1 MTTVAVAPARVVFVV
16 DDDLSVR
23 EGLERLFRSVGLNVK
38 TFASAADFMQCKL
51 PDASACMV
59 LDVRLPGLSGLDFQ
73 EQLARSGF
81 DIPIIFMTGHG
92 DIPMTVRAMKAGAV
106 EFLPKP
112 FREQEML
119 DAVQAGLEHDRRRR
133 VEEGKRSKFTRDFE
147 TLTAREREVMGL
159 VTTRHAHILFRTPHP
174 FNTTSAVSWRH
185 VCLGRAPGIGWWEFL
200 APFAVLRM
208 TAQLATIP
216 AGLYGARLG
225 HSSPNLARPVAMLAG
240 SSFPSDAHAPAPPP
254 SATMVDRGA
263 Q

>member
-1 MTTVAVAPARVVFVV
+1 MTTEAVAPARVVFVV

-38 TFASAADFMQCKL
+38 TFVSAADFMQCKL

-92 DIPMTVRAMKAGAV
+92 DIPMTVRAMKGGAV

-133 VEEGKRSKFTRDFE
+133 IDEGKRSKFTRDFE

-159 VTTRHAHILFRTPHP
+159 VTTGLMNKQIAAKIG
-174 FNTTSAVSWRH
+174 VSEITVKVHRGN
-185 VCLGRAPGIGWWEFL
+185 VMKKMNAKTLAELVRMADALGVRRA
-200 APFAVLRM
+200 
-208 TAQLATIP
+208 
-216 AGLYGARLG
+216 
-225 HSSPNLARPVAMLAG
+225 SS
-240 SSFPSDAHAPAPPP
+240 
-254 SATMVDRGA
+254 
-263 Q
+263 